1 MNGYVLIA
9 DDNVDA
15 RQIFAEAAESMG
27 LVVET
32 TGDGTAALAL
42 ARQKP
47 PALLL
52 LDVMMPGLNGLQVL
66 SRLRTDPTTRN
77 VPVLIIS
84 ASAFGSVD
92 PARLPGNT
100 RVMQKAS
107 YNLAELIKVIGQMI
121 GMEEW
126 ADEGLP
132 AAS

>member
-66 SRLRTDPTTRN
+66 SPGDRGCVLRDWDHLYLD
-77 VPVLIIS
+77 VKMLVQLC
-84 ASAFGSVD
+84 
-92 PARLPGNT
+92 
-100 RVMQKAS
+100 
-107 YNLAELIKVIGQMI
+107 
-121 GMEEW
+121 
-126 ADEGLP
+126 
-132 AAS
+132 AANCI